1 MAHDHDALLPD
12 ETEHERRLRLIIEA
26 APNAM
31 VMIDSRGRIVLVN
44 SEAERSFGYN
54 RYELL
59 SMRVEQLMPARF
71 RDHHERDR
79 SNYTVSPDRRSM
91 GAGRELFGLRRDGT
105 EMPIEIG
112 LNPIAIGGEQ
122 FVLASIIDITARLDA
137 QAVEQDKLRRSIL
150 DSIPFSIIATDA
162 EGTIVTA
169 NPGAEMLLGYPQ
181 HELVGIPLDGI
192 DATTTSDSAGRAVS
206 LDGRAGAER
215 EWEYRRR
222 DGTVVPVSEATT
234 RLRDDTGATTGY
246 LSVAYD
252 ISKRIQ
258 AQAAVLHMANHDALT
273 DMPNRSL
280 LVSRL
285 RAAIAAAQAGGTE
298 LAVLLLDLDHFKRV
312 NDLLGHHSGDDLLLR
327 TAERL
332 NHWGR
337 ASDIVARLGGD
348 EFVIV
353 LAELDDAAEV
363 TARVE
368 ELLESLMQPVQLGGH
383 EVAVTVSIGGAI
395 YPRDGADP
403 TALLKH
409 ADTAMYQAKA
419 AGRNNLRWFHESMLD
434 ETNDRVSLTS
444 ALRQAIGAGE
454 LSVDY
459 QAQVDLLSGRVVGFE
474 ALARWRSP
482 EYGAV
487 GPDRFIPVAEDSGM
501 IVQLGGWVLRQAC
514 RDVAAIQRVLRNP
527 VRVAVNVSPRQI
539 HSPGWLDEIQEA
551 LDLSGLDPSH
561 LELEITEGLLM
572 DDRWGVTDI
581 LHAIRDLGVKI
592 VIDDFG
598 RGYSSLA
605 YLTRFPIDKLK
616 IDRSFVHD
624 LVGDDPDAP
633 IIDAIIVMA
642 HALGMT
648 VVAEGVETTD
658 QIAYLRARGCDE
670 AQGFH
675 FSPGVAATEVVPTVQ
690 AIGGPLLSRLRAR
703 SRSETP

>member
-1 MAHDHDALLPD
+1 
-12 ETEHERRLRLIIEA
+12 
-26 APNAM
+26 
-31 VMIDSRGRIVLVN
+31 
-44 SEAERSFGYN
+44 
-54 RYELL
+54 
-59 SMRVEQLMPARF
+59 
-71 RDHHERDR
+71 
-79 SNYTVSPDRRSM
+79 
-91 GAGRELFGLRRDGT
+91 
-105 EMPIEIG
+105 
-112 LNPIAIGGEQ
+112 
-122 FVLASIIDITARLDA
+122 
-137 QAVEQDKLRRSIL
+137 
-150 DSIPFSIIATDA
+150 
-162 EGTIVTA
+162 
-169 NPGAEMLLGYPQ
+169 
-181 HELVGIPLDGI
+181 
-192 DATTTSDSAGRAVS
+192 
-206 LDGRAGAER
+206 
-215 EWEYRRR
+215 
-222 DGTVVPVSEATT
+222 
-234 RLRDDTGATTGY
+234 
-246 LSVAYD
+246 
-252 ISKRIQ
+252 
-258 AQAAVLHMANHDALT
+258 
-273 DMPNRSL
+273 MPNRSL

-285 RAAIAAAQAGGTE
+285 RTAIDHARASGTE

-332 NHWGR
+332 NRWGR
-337 ASDIVARLGGD
+337 SSDIVARLGGD
-348 EFVIV
+348 EFVV
-353 LAELDDAAEV
+353 VLDDLSDAADV

-368 ELLESLMQPVQLGGH
+368 GLLDDLMQPVELGGH

-403 TALLKH
+403 AALLKH

-419 AGRNNLRWFHESMLD
+419 AGRNNVRWFQTSMLD

-474 ALARWRSP
+474 ALARWQSP

-514 RDVAAIQRVLRNP
+514 RDVAAIQRVLGTTL
-527 VRVAVNVSPRQI
+527 RVAVNVSPRQI
-539 HSPGWLDEIQEA
+539 HSPGWLDEIREA
-551 LDLSGLDPSH
+551 LEASGLRPAQ

-572 DDRWGVTDI
+572 DDRWGVTEI
-581 LHAIRDLGVKI
+581 LRAIRDLGVKI

-605 YLTRFPIDKLK
+605 YLARFPIDKLK

-624 LVGDDPDAP
+624 LAGPDPQAP

-648 VVAEGVETTD
+648 VVAEGVETVD
-658 QIAYLRARGCDE
+658 QITYLRDRGCDE

-690 AIGGPLLSRLRAR
+690 ALSGPLISRLRAR
-703 SRSETP
+703 RPSGTP